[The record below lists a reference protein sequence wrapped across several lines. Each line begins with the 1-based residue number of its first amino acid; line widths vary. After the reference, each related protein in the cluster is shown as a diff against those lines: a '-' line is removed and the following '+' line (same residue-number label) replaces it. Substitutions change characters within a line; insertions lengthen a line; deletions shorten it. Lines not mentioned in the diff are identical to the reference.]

1 MRRILALPLP
11 PAPRRRAQSR
21 FYSGKKVPA
30 FPDTVSSLP
39 QPLFREFKHETVLR
53 DFGIRHM
60 PEFDVHCVGTGKG
73 NSKIENG
80 PANTGR
86 GEQRIR
92 FRPVPQAGREGRQP
106 VLLALQHLVCSRYD
120 VRGGEGEHG
129 EGNGPDPALY
139 TGKRQAAFGLRPPD
153 PENQWDRREKAPF
166 QLQVANALW
175 ADKNDFEPDPKFLR
189 TTRTDY
195 HAAFEL
201 VDFLKN
207 SEGSRHR
214 INGWVEEQT
223 KKKIV
228 DLIPSGGITEETR
241 LLIVNAIYFKGDW
254 SLPFPKS
261 ATKPDDFTMSGESAF
276 KVPMMNRSYFA
287 SYFGDVFGDFRL
299 AQLSYKGDEVSM
311 IVVLPVA
318 IDGLAKVEQNLSA
331 KALEQVLARAKPAP
345 LQVSLPKFKL
355 SEQFN
360 VSSELNSLGMRD
372 AFDKKVSDFTG
383 MEIQK
388 AGRKQSLHISDVVH
402 KAIVDVAEES
412 TEAAAATA
420 LIIPAPLSIDAPP
433 PPPIVPFLAD
443 HPFPDFCA
451 SQPDRHHSL
460 YLHFPK

>member
-1 MRRILALPLP
+1 MKPFCVILAFATCLSLTFI
-11 PAPRRRAQSR
+11 ASAQEKETAKLKTDLQTLVEGNNEFAFDLYHKLAEKEGNLFFSP
-21 FYSGKKVPA
+21 YSISSALGMTYAGARGNTAKEMAQTLHFTLENDKLHSAFGQLIRKINGTEGKKR
-30 FPDTVSSLP
+30 L
-39 QPLFREFKHETVLR
+39 
-53 DFGIRHM
+53 
-60 PEFDVHCVGTGKG
+60 
-73 NSKIENG
+73 
-80 PANTGR
+80 
-86 GEQRIR
+86 
-92 FRPVPQAGREGRQP
+92 
-106 VLLALQHLVCSRYD
+106 
-120 VRGGEGEHG
+120 
-129 EGNGPDPALY
+129 
-139 TGKRQAAFGLRPPD
+139 
-153 PENQWDRREKAPF
+153 F

-331 KALEQVLARAKPAP
+331 KALEQALARAKPAP

-420 LIIPAPLSIDAPP
+420 LIIPAPISIDAPP

-443 HPFPDFCA
+443 HPFLIFVRHNPTGTILFICTFRNNLSFPDYSAPNFGAETC
-451 SQPDRHHSL
+451 
-460 YLHFPK
+460 